1 MRYNVE
7 RSDSDGILY
16 IIDLI
21 TCAGSVNVK
30 LVVLQCNLFSPK
42 WRPFLRMNQL
52 RTKGI
57 LYQTECWVL
66 GIAIISFPKQ
76 SSISLQSDGE
86 AQHETTTADSTS
98 GFCDDCLL

>member
-7 RSDSDGILY
+7 RRDSDGILY

-42 WRPFLRMNQL
+42 
-52 RTKGI
+52 
-57 LYQTECWVL
+57 
-66 GIAIISFPKQ
+66 
-76 SSISLQSDGE
+76 
-86 AQHETTTADSTS
+86 
-98 GFCDDCLL
+98 